1 MRTDLVFTNSRASV
15 MLPGRPEVEIGFH
28 SAPEGLRSGSQYA
41 YIQVQ
46 PVKDFVDAVLD
57 DQEPAVTPE
66 EGLEAVAMIVA
77 VDRSIEAGKPIRV
90 SSVLESA

>member
-1 MRTDLVFTNSRASV
+1 
-15 MLPGRPEVEIGFH
+15 MLPGRPEVEMGYH
-28 SAPEGLRSGSQYA
+28 NAPKDARPDSRYA

-57 DQEPAVTPE
+57 GHDPAVTPG

-77 VDRSIEAGKPIRV
+77 VDRSIASGKPV
-90 SSVLESA
+90 SIASVLESA